1 MDSAGG
7 RGFGAGKSEV
17 GAIDRCEIVAV
28 IASEASERAKRRR
41 AQDCANELELRS
53 RSRACHIAP
62 PNLVPE
68 TLVDNVAEGL
78 VDEDHCSLG
87 LSLSQDEVATG
98 ASYVNYSEMWW
109 DGKRWYWW
117 QQNRGHC

>member
-28 IASEASERAKRRR
+28 IASEASE
-41 AQDCANELELRS
+41 
-53 RSRACHIAP
+53 
-62 PNLVPE
+62 

-78 VDEDHCSLG
+78 VDEDHSALG